1 MPPVQSLVVVHGWPA
16 KEPPAH
22 TSGSTLPPSS
32 FSSSPSLGPSPQTT
46 GIVVVVTVGG
56 GGQSVPA
63 GCGLQVRTKWSV
75 STRRAL
81 RLPVEMP
88 VSTTTAVL
96 GLFFF
101 FPPSFSWKLLA
112 KAPQEGSPASED
124 GAGSIFRPFT
134 PITLPIAFFN

>member
-1 MPPVQSLVVVHGWPA
+1 
-16 KEPPAH
+16 
-22 TSGSTLPPSS
+22 
-32 FSSSPSLGPSPQTT
+32 
-46 GIVVVVTVGG
+46 
-56 GGQSVPA
+56 
-63 GCGLQVRTKWSV
+63 
-75 STRRAL
+75 
-81 RLPVEMP
+81 MP

-134 PITLPIAFFN
+134 PITLPIAFFNSTGVQPESFVWLTQSATWRVHTPSGV